1 MIAKEDLINELKE
14 KVIESLGSEST
25 AASVFENPEFINK
38 LEEILAWLIGK
49 IILDY
54 QQTMPQPYPPRED
67 KEIIWPEIKP
77 WHKEHSWY
85 GSPWHTTTDIY
96 KDMDTWHTTGGKL

>member
-38 LEEILAWLIGK
+38 LEEILAWLISK

-54 QQTMPQPYPPRED
+54 QQTIYPPRED
-67 KEIIWPEIKP
+67 KEIIRPEIKP
-77 WHKEHSWY
+77 WHKC

>member
-54 QQTMPQPYPPRED
+54 QQTIYPPRED
-67 KEIIWPEIKP
+67 KEIIWPETEP
-77 WHKEHSWY
+77 WYKY

>member
-1 MIAKEDLINELKE
+1 MITKEYLINELKE

-25 AASVFENPEFINK
+25 SASVFENPEFINK

-54 QQTMPQPYPPRED
+54 QQTIYPPRED
-67 KEIIWPEIKP
+67 KEIIWPETEP
-77 WHKEHSWY
+77 WYKY